1 METKSK
7 AWWKDYFTRSLVT
20 AYRIEQE
27 GLRLIEL
34 EEAGQKAMDQLTDE
48 EIEECK
54 KDAMGQILIDT
65 EPSDTKH

>member
-7 AWWKDYFTRSLVT
+7 EWWKDYFTRSLVT

-34 EEAGQKAMDQLTDE
+34 EEAGQKAMDQLNYE

-54 KDAMGQILIDT
+54 KNAMEQILLDT
-65 EPSDTKH
+65 EVSDTKH